1 MTTIDLEPAVT
12 IAPLPAGPRGARVTT
27 ALLYIPAMVVL
38 IPVFLLPTLFLL
50 SQSFTAAPA
59 GLSHYQELFGSQLFW
74 SVLGRSFVIAGIVT
88 AISLLLGL
96 PYAAV
101 ANSAGPR
108 LRTFLYGAVIAS
120 LFFSVI
126 VRAYAWLALL
136 CDGGP
141 VHSALAAV
149 GIPAEHIA
157 LVNSPTGVVIGMV
170 QYGVPYMVLAIADVM
185 RRIDTSYD
193 RAAATLGA
201 GPVRRWL
208 QIKLPM
214 LMPGITAGCTIVFV
228 TTLGYFIIP
237 TVLGSPKELMIGGLI
252 SGQVGTTMNWGLGA
266 AMATVLLVVTMAI
279 VLAMQMLGRRL
290 GRQS

>member
-1 MTTIDLEPAVT
+1 MTTIDLEPATT
-12 IAPLPAGPRGARVTT
+12 IAPQPAGPRGTRVTT

-38 IPVFLLPTLFLL
+38 VPVFLLPTLFLL

-74 SVLGRSFVIAGIVT
+74 SVLIRSFVIAGIVT
-88 AISLLLGL
+88 VISLLLGL

-101 ANSAGPR
+101 ANSSGPR
-108 LRTFLYGAVIAS
+108 LRNVLYGAVIAS

-136 CDGGP
+136 GDGGP
-141 VHSALAAV
+141 VHSALAALGV
-149 GIPAEHIA
+149 PAENVA

-170 QYGVPYMVLAIADVM
+170 QYGVPYVVLAIADVM
-185 RRIDTSYD
+185 RRVDANYD

-237 TVLGSPKELMIGGLI
+237 AVLGSPRELMIGGLI

-266 AMATVLLVVTMAI
+266 AMATVLLVVTMVL

>member
-1 MTTIDLEPAVT
+1 ML
-12 IAPLPAGPRGARVTT
+12 
-27 ALLYIPAMVVL
+27 VL
-38 IPVFLLPTLFLL
+38 VPVFLLPTLFLL

-88 AISLLLGL
+88 VLSLVIGL
-96 PYAAV
+96 PYASV

-108 LRTFLYGAVIAS
+108 LRTLLYGAVIAS

-136 CDGGP
+136 GDGGP
-141 VHSALAAV
+141 IHGAIAAL
-149 GIPAEHIA
+149 GIPAKNIA

-185 RRIDTSYD
+185 RRIDASYD

-201 GPVRRWL
+201 GPARRWL

-266 AMATVLLVVTMAI
+266 AMATVLLVVTMAL